1 MINMKTEFNRADDA
15 FIYFYDLIR
24 YTGVD
29 FDNTKALFN
38 VGFTIKEPMHN
49 KINADFR
56 KWNDTYAE
64 REWQWYLSGDPN
76 AEEIAK
82 KAPIWYHHMDDNK
95 EVRSNYGWQWKR
107 KNQLDYIINK
117 LMGNPKTRHAA
128 ITIYDAKEWP
138 TYTHDTPCT
147 YTVQFTIL
155 NDKLNM
161 SVLMRSNDLWYGFCN
176 DQYCF
181 SSLHKMVAGELSI
194 EVGEYYHFAHN
205 LHLYNDKL
213 NEK

>member
-1 MINMKTEFNRADDA
+1 MTNMRTEFNRANDA

-38 VGFTIKEPMHN
+38 VGFTIKEPLHHL
-49 KINADFR
+49 IHTDFR
-56 KWNDTYAE
+56 KWNAKYAE
-64 REWQWYLSGDPN
+64 REWRWYLSGDPN

-82 KAPIWYHHMDDNK
+82 KAPIWYHHMDANK

-107 KNQLDYIINK
+107 KNQLDYIINR
-117 LMGNPKTRHAA
+117 LMGNKQTRQAA

-138 TYTHDTPCT
+138 TYQHDTPCT
-147 YTVQFTIL
+147 YAVQFTIL

-161 SVLMRSNDLWYGFCN
+161 SVLMRSNDLWCGFCN

-181 SSLHKMVAGELSI
+181 SLLQKKVAKELNI
-194 EVGEYYHFAHN
+194 EIGEYYHFAHN
-205 LHLYNDKL
+205 FHLYNDKL